1 MDKKTKWS
9 GAAVVALIAGAANAG
24 DHGEF
29 QITPYLGHANVK
41 VDGQYLERGSS
52 ESYTQWLVGISAG
65 YRAPFGL
72 VVEIGTAAAGEPIL
86 GWAVGGEVRE
96 TYGAVGSRAQRLT
109 SRCRSSGR
117 SWLPVLQAA
126 PRRPSAPRRGIAQR

>member
-9 GAAVVALIAGAANAG
+9 AATVVALIAGAANAG
-24 DHGEF
+24 DRGQF
-29 QITPYLGHANVK
+29 QITPYLGHASVK

-72 VVEIGTAAAGEPIL
+72 VVEIGDG
-86 GWAVGGEVRE
+86 
-96 TYGAVGSRAQRLT
+96 
-109 SRCRSSGR
+109 RCRRADLRLGGRPARYAKAMAPWAMTSSSAGAGT
-117 SWLPVLQAA
+117 S
-126 PRRPSAPRRGIAQR
+126 PRNLA